1 LRLKS
6 GGRDGRSTEAAQKEP
21 FFVHGKEL
29 FAAIDAALNGT
40 STILLVVGYVFIRQK
55 KVRAHAWLMVSALTT
70 STAFL
75 VCYVYSKVMYGETS
89 SGLQPGILRT
99 SYLIL
104 LASHVIL
111 AAGMLP
117 PIIITVW
124 RAYTRHWERHRR
136 IARPTFWIW
145 LYVSVTGVII

>member
-1 LRLKS
+1 
-6 GGRDGRSTEAAQKEP
+6 
-21 FFVHGKEL
+21 VHGKEL

-40 STILLVVGYVFIRQK
+40 STILLVAGYLLIRQN
-55 KVRAHAWLMVSALTT
+55 KVRAHAWLMICALTT

-75 VCYVYSKVMYGETS
+75 VCYVYSKVKFGETS
-89 SGLQPGILRT
+89 SGLQPGLLRT

-124 RAYTRHWERHRR
+124 RAYTRQWERHRQ

-145 LYVSVTGVII
+145 LYVSVTGVIIYFLLFHLFPSMR